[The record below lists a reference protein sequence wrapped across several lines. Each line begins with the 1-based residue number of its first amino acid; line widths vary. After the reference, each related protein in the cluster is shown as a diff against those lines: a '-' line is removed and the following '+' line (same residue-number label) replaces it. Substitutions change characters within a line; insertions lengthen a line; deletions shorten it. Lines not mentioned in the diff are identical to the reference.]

1 MNVNNVF
8 FLAPMYGDEVNIGQA
23 FFISIFAM
31 IIVFLVLLI
40 ISYMIDITAYL
51 LKKETNVKIP
61 KSNVDKNV
69 DTKKQDDTALVAV
82 IAAAIA
88 SYTGVSVENIKV
100 KKIRR
105 VGNFDSTWFQ
115 NGTLKQLN

>member
-8 FLAPMYGDEVNIGQA
+8 FLAPMFGDEVKLGQA

-31 IIVFLVLLI
+31 LIVFLVLLA
-40 ISYMIDITAYL
+40 ISYLIDITAYL
-51 LKKETNVKIP
+51 LKKETNVKKAENNI
-61 KSNVDKNV
+61 DKNV
-69 DTKKQDDTALVAV
+69 KNKNQNGTELVAI

-88 SYTGVSVENIKV
+88 SYTGTSVENIKV

>member
-8 FLAPMYGDEVNIGQA
+8 FLAPMFGDEVKLGQA

-31 IIVFLVLLI
+31 LIVFLVLLA
-40 ISYMIDITAYL
+40 ISYLIDITAYL
-51 LKKETNVKIP
+51 LKKETNIKIT
-61 KSNVDKNV
+61 NNNIDKNV
-69 DTKKQDDTALVAV
+69 KNQNQNETALVAI

>member
-1 MNVNNVF
+1 MNVNRVF

-31 IIVFLVLLI
+31 LIVFLVLFA
-40 ISYMIDITAYL
+40 ISYLIDITAYL
-51 LKKETNVKIP
+51 LKKETNVKIT
-61 KSNVDKNV
+61 NNNIDKNV
-69 DTKKQDDTALVAV
+69 KKQNQNETALVAI

-88 SYTGVSVENIKV
+88 SYTGTSVENIKV